1 MGNLLPVGKV
11 NKLFGRKGEVAITL
25 YNTFPDNFSKEEP
38 LLVEIDSL
46 TVPLFFSSF
55 ERRGVSGAIVAFDD
69 LDTPERATELIGRE
83 LSIEI
88 EAEEADDD
96 EFYMEDLIGF
106 VAEVV
111 DEQGTRVAEG
121 RVTDYYDS
129 DANPLFGLELSGREV
144 LVPAVEEF
152 IVQIDFEGE
161 RIVFLLPEGL
171 MEL

>member
-25 YNTFPDNFSKEEP
+25 YDTFPDNFSNEEP

-46 TVPLFFSSF
+46 TVPLFFGSF

-69 LDTPERATELIGRE
+69 LDTPERAAELIGRE

-88 EAEEADDD
+88 EVDEANDD

-106 VAEVV
+106 AAEVV
-111 DEQGTRVAEG
+111 DEQGASVAKGRVA
-121 RVTDYYDS
+121 DYYDS
-129 DANPLFGLELSGREV
+129 EANPLFEIRIGDKEHLI
-144 LVPAVEEF
+144 PAAEEF
-152 IVQIDFEGE
+152 IAGIDFDRHTIRFVLPDG
-161 RIVFLLPEGL
+161 LL
-171 MEL
+171 EL

>member
-111 DEQGTRVAEG
+111 DEQGSRVAEG

>member
-25 YNTFPDNFSKEEP
+25 YDTFPDNFSNEEP

-46 TVPLFFSSF
+46 TVPLFFGSF

-69 LDTPERATELIGRE
+69 LDTPERAAELIGRE

-88 EAEEADDD
+88 EADEANDD

-106 VAEVV
+106 AAEVV
-111 DEQGTRVAEG
+111 DEQGASVVKGRVA
-121 RVTDYYDS
+121 DYYDS
-129 DANPLFGLELSGREV
+129 EANPLLGLELDGREV

-152 IVQIDFEGE
+152 IVHIDFEGE

>member
-96 EFYMEDLIGF
+96 EFYMEDIIGF

-129 DANPLFGLELSGREV
+129 EANPLFGLELGGREV

>member
-25 YNTFPDNFSKEEP
+25 YNTFPDNFSNEEP

-46 TVPLFFSSF
+46 TVPLFFGSF

-69 LDTPERATELIGRE
+69 LDTPERAAELIGKE

-88 EAEEADDD
+88 EAEESDDD

-106 VAEVV
+106 VAEVI
-111 DEQGTRVAEG
+111 DQEGARVAEG
-121 RVTDYYDS
+121 RVADYYDS
-129 DANPLFGLELSGREV
+129 EANPLLGLELAGREV

-161 RIVFLLPEGL
+161 RIIFLLPEGL

>member
-129 DANPLFGLELSGREV
+129 EANPLLGLELGGREV

-152 IVQIDFEGE
+152 IVQIDFEDE

>member
-11 NKLFGRKGEVAITL
+11 NKLFGRKGELAITL
-25 YNTFPDNFSKEEP
+25 YNTFPDNFSQEEP
-38 LLVEIDSL
+38 LLVEINSL

-69 LDTPERATELIGRE
+69 LDTPERATELIGKE

-88 EAEEADDD
+88 EADEAGDD

-106 VAEVV
+106 AAEVI
-111 DEQGTRVAEG
+111 DEQGA
-121 RVTDYYDS
+121 RVTEGHVVDYYDS
-129 DANPLFGLELSGREV
+129 EANPLFGLELGGREV
-144 LVPAVEEF
+144 VVPAVDEV
-152 IVQIDFEGE
+152 IVQIDFEGG

>member
-111 DEQGTRVAEG
+111 DEQGTRVAKG

-129 DANPLFGLELSGREV
+129 EANPLFGLELGGREV

>member
-129 DANPLFGLELSGREV
+129 EANPLFGLELSGREV

-152 IVQIDFEGE
+152 IVHIDFEGE

>member
-25 YNTFPDNFSKEEP
+25 YNTFPDNFSNEEP

-46 TVPLFFSSF
+46 TVPLFFGSF

-69 LDTPERATELIGRE
+69 LDTPERAAELIGKE
-83 LSIEI
+83 FSIEI
-88 EAEEADDD
+88 EAEESDDD

-106 VAEVV
+106 AAEVIN
-111 DEQGTRVAEG
+111 EQGARVAEG
-121 RVTDYYDS
+121 RVADYYDS
-129 DANPLFGLELSGREV
+129 EANPLLGLEIDGREV

-161 RIVFLLPEGL
+161 RIIFILPEGL

>member
-11 NKLFGRKGEVAITL
+11 NKLFGRKGELAITL
-25 YNTFPDNFSKEEP
+25 YNTFPDNFSQEEP

-129 DANPLFGLELSGREV
+129 EANPLLGLELSGREV

>member
-88 EAEEADDD
+88 EDEEADDD

-129 DANPLFGLELSGREV
+129 EANPLLGLELGGREV

>member
-96 EFYMEDLIGF
+96 ELYMEDLIGF

-129 DANPLFGLELSGREV
+129 EANPLFGLELSGREV

>member
-25 YNTFPDNFSKEEP
+25 YDTFPDNFSNEEP

-46 TVPLFFSSF
+46 TVPLFFGSF

-69 LDTPERATELIGRE
+69 LDTPERAAELIGRE

-88 EAEEADDD
+88 EADEANDD

-106 VAEVV
+106 AAEVV
-111 DEQGTRVAEG
+111 DEQGASVAKGRVA
-121 RVTDYYDS
+121 DYYDS
-129 DANPLFGLELSGREV
+129 EANPLLVLELDGREV

-152 IVQIDFEGE
+152 IVHIDFEGE

>member
-25 YNTFPDNFSKEEP
+25 YNTFPDNFSNEEP

-46 TVPLFFSSF
+46 TVPLFFGSF

-69 LDTPERATELIGRE
+69 LDTPERAAELIGRE

-88 EAEEADDD
+88 EADEVDDD

-106 VAEVV
+106 AAEVL
-111 DEQGTRVAEG
+111 DEQGEHVASGRVA
-121 RVTDYYDS
+121 DYYDS
-129 DANPLFGLELSGREV
+129 EANPLLELELNGREV

-152 IVQIDFEGE
+152 IARIDFEGE

>member
-121 RVTDYYDS
+121 HVTDYYDS
-129 DANPLFGLELSGREV
+129 EANPLFGLELGGREV

-152 IVQIDFEGE
+152 IVQIDFEDE

>member
-88 EAEEADDD
+88 ETEEADDD

-129 DANPLFGLELSGREV
+129 EANPLFGLELSGREV

>member
-111 DEQGTRVAEG
+111 DEQGSRVAEG

-129 DANPLFGLELSGREV
+129 EANPLLGLELSGREV

>member
-129 DANPLFGLELSGREV
+129 EANPLFGLELGSREV

>member
-25 YNTFPDNFSKEEP
+25 YNTFPDNFSQEEP

-69 LDTPERATELIGRE
+69 LDTPERATELIGKE

-88 EAEEADDD
+88 EADEANDD

-106 VAEVV
+106 AAKVIDESGKQVAA
-111 DEQGTRVAEG
+111 GRVA
-121 RVTDYYDS
+121 DYYDS
-129 DANPLFGLELSGREV
+129 EANPLFGLELDGREV

-152 IVQIDFEGE
+152 IVQIDFEGGQM
-161 RIVFLLPEGL
+161 VFLLPEGL
-171 MEL
+171 LEL

>member
-25 YNTFPDNFSKEEP
+25 YNTFPDNFSREEP

-46 TVPLFFSSF
+46 TVPLFFGNF
-55 ERRGVSGAIVAFDD
+55 ERRGVSGAIVTFDD
-69 LDTPERATELIGRE
+69 LDTPERAAELIGRE

-88 EAEEADDD
+88 EADEADDD

-106 VAEVV
+106 AAEVI
-111 DEQGTRVAEG
+111 DERGVRVAEG
-121 RVTDYYDS
+121 RVADYYDS
-129 DANPLFGLELSGREV
+129 EANPLLGLELNEREV